1 MSDQEEKNSSHNDD
15 EGNEEPA
22 NRPEENEENKEN
34 EENNNENE
42 INNNE
47 NEINNNENE
56 INNDEN
62 GNENVNEND
71 RLVHAHDPFYYFEQA
86 SGNCEVFSLGK
97 EEIGNEDYKYCM
109 CILMEDDSIE
119 SSQKLYKTLTGLK
132 NSLKPL
138 EENLEI
144 IAQEICLFIFVKRTL
159 NNKLFDDSDKE
170 NLDEQ
175 NKNFIMKDK
184 TMEEESDLKNIKI
197 YIITNLNGLYEI
209 RALKCYYS
217 ILKKLSK
224 DKYMIFSTIITA
236 GIIPVKDSL
245 ISLIKIAY
253 NNKKNH
259 GIAVAP
265 IEYTPNN
272 LYSKIALYEK
282 IHFNIFNMS
291 LYDQSCSVPIS
302 SLFCTMVIN
311 KKLLKSLDNYYKTI
325 SENATIDYHD
335 YNLSLQLSKDEKLKY
350 VIKFNYEKPLG
361 MIKPNNMTFLDYQ
374 KEWVERHSGYYG
386 NFFEVL
392 RTFINCN
399 NFNFLQK
406 FFMLFQIIAIIIE
419 FILPS
424 LACMVIYTVFYECFN
439 TYDYRVAM
447 FFTLLYLCMMFS
459 SGVCSLITK
468 EPKSMEMTNY
478 FIYYFMIF
486 FYVLVLVCSIPAM
499 HFVNKNKPPD
509 LISNYKFNK
518 AACALLIILNF
529 IFYIIPFIMRISVI
543 TPNIV
548 SMLIYLVLGA
558 TCSTTNFNMGKI
570 WNSPETSG
578 GNSIAEK
585 KSLCIL
591 IYLCFNLFFGSL
603 SFYNVDRKKRVNC
616 VMGFGI
622 LFLIYNFFRML
633 AIVFKKLS
641 EKPSDEKKINEDIKK
656 DLLRPGNEGD
666 IRSEEQQINKNDND
680 NENNDNDN
688 ENQNENN
695 DNDNDNNND
704 NENQNENNEEQDN
717 ENNDNENNNE
727 NNNSNNENSGDIREV
742 EVSQNE

>member
-1 MSDQEEKNSSHNDD
+1 MSYHEEKNSSHNDD

-22 NRPEENEENKEN
+22 NRPDENEENNNQNEENNNQN

-47 NEINNNENE
+47 NGN
-56 INNDEN
+56 EN
-62 GNENVNEND
+62 GNGND
-71 RLVHAHDPFYYFEQA
+71 RLLHAHDPFYYFEKA
-86 SGNCEVFSLGK
+86 GGNCEVFSLDK
-97 EEIGNEDYKYCM
+97 NNLGNDDYKYCM
-109 CILMEDDSIE
+109 CILLEDDSIE
-119 SSQKLYKTLTGLK
+119 SSQKLFTTLTGLK

-138 EENLEI
+138 ADNLEI
-144 IAQEICLFIFVKRTL
+144 IPQEICLFIFVKRTL
-159 NNKLFDDSDKE
+159 NNKLFDDSEKE
-170 NLDEQ
+170 NLDEK
-175 NKNFIMKDK
+175 NKNFLIKEK
-184 TMEEESDLKNIKI
+184 TMEEKSDLKNIKM

-224 DKYMIFSTIITA
+224 DKNMIFSTIITA

-245 ISLIKIAY
+245 LSLIKTAY
-253 NNKKNH
+253 NKKKNH

-311 KKLLKSLDNYYKTI
+311 KKLLECLENYYKTI
-325 SENATIDYHD
+325 PENATIDYHD
-335 YNLSLQLSKDEKLKY
+335 YNLSLQLSKEEKLKY
-350 VIKFNYEKPLG
+350 VIKFNYEKALG
-361 MIKPNNMTFLDYQ
+361 MIKPDNMTFLDYQ
-374 KEWVERHSGYYG
+374 KEWTERHSGYYG

-406 FFMLFQIIAIIIE
+406 IFMFFQIIAIIIE

-447 FFTLLYLCMMFS
+447 LFTLLYLCMMFS

-468 EPKSMEMTNY
+468 EPKKMEMTNY
-478 FIYYFMIF
+478 FIYYFMIL
-486 FYVLVLVCSIPAM
+486 FYALVLVCSIPAM

-548 SMLIYLVLGA
+548 SMFIYLALGA

-578 GNSIAEK
+578 GNFIAEK
-585 KSLCIL
+585 KSICIL

-641 EKPSDEKKINEDIKK
+641 EKPSDDKIINEDIKS
-656 DLLRPGNEGD
+656 DLVKPANEED

-680 NENNDNDN
+680 NDNDNENNDN
-688 ENQNENN
+688 ENQNN
-695 DNDNDNNND
+695 DNEND